1 MGVRALEN
9 LQHAM
14 EEVWGDRRGVTILQD
29 LWQPQNWLNLGVKPQ
44 EHMETNEWGYK
55 RELVFS
61 SWFSCYHSHLAS
73 KTPQDGSPHKNALG
87 PQG

>member
-1 MGVRALEN
+1 MLWKKCGGAG
-9 LQHAM
+9 
-14 EEVWGDRRGVTILQD
+14 EVSPSFRICGT
-29 LWQPQNWLNLGVKPQ
+29 PKNWLNLGVKTQ
-44 EHMETNEWGYK
+44 EHMETNEKWGYK

-87 PQG
+87 PEG